1 MHVIRTM
8 KQDSKRG
15 HYYIP
20 EDRKLLRYL
29 REIRSRNIVEEHPV
43 RPKYHKNNYKG
54 KKQRRGDR

>member
-1 MHVIRTM
+1 M